1 MADENVRELLVR
13 VSATTELLRSNLVA
27 AEREIARF
35 ESTTNQVT
43 QRVGAAFVRAG
54 EKVGG
59 FSRDVAKLKAELD
72 PAWGALQNFR
82 EQASLLNRAL
92 QEGAISQS
100 LYAAKMREIVSET
113 QRVRAGGAGI
123 VKVSGQQKAGL
134 QQLSYQISDVATQF
148 ASGTKPMQIFA
159 QQSAQVL
166 QAIQLSIGGTSKFA
180 AFLGGPWGIALTAG
194 VVALTPFIQKLFDT
208 AGAADTATNALDAL
222 IKKRASSVEQQFQ
235 LNNAERGLNSLLEKR
250 SALEADIAKRGV
262 RNPATGQLQFVFKQQ
277 QELASVNAQIAEGRA
292 ALDRERVSRALGEG
306 GARVGGYQTPRVAVS
321 GGTSTGRSGGGSR
334 RAPSRAATAP
344 SSELSPEIQFRAEMS
359 KFTEAQAEALAKVRD
374 KDYEDSLE
382 LINRKADNEFEAR
395 REVLDRLRQ
404 QEANQIDF
412 LAGIYEDAFRGGTNA
427 IWSNFKNLGLA
438 VISQVLAKFT
448 LSKISGKGGFDLG
461 SAFSSALTSI
471 LGFADGGRPPV
482 GRVSMVG
489 ERGPELF
496 VPDVAGTV
504 VPNHML
510 GGGGGV
516 SLTIHAPGATAET
529 VAMIRRELANAA
541 PALVA
546 AASGNTIRALNRKSL

>member
-43 QRVGAAFVRAG
+43 QRVERNFKQVGQSSGNLEAG
-54 EKVGG
+54 MK
-59 FSRDVAKLKAELD
+59 
-72 PAWGALQNFR
+72 
-82 EQASLLNRAL
+82 
-92 QEGAISQS
+92 
-100 LYAAKMREIVSET
+100 
-113 QRVRAGGAGI
+113 
-123 VKVSGQQKAGL
+123 
-134 QQLSYQISDVATQF
+134 QLSFQLNDVATQF
-148 ASGTKPMQIFA
+148 ALGQRPMQIFA
-159 QQSAQVL
+159 SQAGQVIQSV
-166 QAIQLSIGGTSKFA
+166 QLMTGGTSGLA
-180 AFLGGPWGIALTAG
+180 AFLGGPWGVALTSA
-194 VVALTPFIQKLFDT
+194 VVVLTPFIGKLLDAKSAAEQMGDAAAEAMAKLNASLASGQSLT
-208 AGAADTATNALDAL
+208 SQAADAATKSLITNMAALGQANKGIQETTAAINAL
-222 IKKRASSVEQQFQ
+222 Q
-235 LNNAERGLNSLLEKR
+235 
-250 SALEADIAKRGV
+250 
-262 RNPATGQLQFVFKQQ
+262 
-277 QELASVNAQIAEGRA
+277 GRA
-292 ALDRERVSRALGEG
+292 GSSQTVTALSNRLVQLKIQRDAAQSAISVDQERLNQVRS
-306 GARVGGYQTPRVAVS
+306 S
-321 GGTSTGRSGGGSR
+321 ST
-334 RAPSRAATAP
+334 
-344 SSELSPEIQFRAEMS
+344 IQAM
-359 KFTEAQAEALAKVRD
+359 QAEAQTRLNASGAAARSRSTGSNRGKGSSGASRNADNNPITPEIAMRAELSKFAEAQGEALARVRD

-448 LSKISGKGGFDLG
+448 LSRISGKGGFDLG
-461 SAFSSALTSI
+461 SEFSGALTKI

-496 VPDVAGTV
+496 VPDVAGRV
-504 VPNHML
+504 IPNHEAF

>member
-43 QRVGAAFVRAG
+43 QRVERNFKQVGQSAG
-54 EKVGG
+54 
-59 FSRDVAKLKAELD
+59 
-72 PAWGALQNFR
+72 Q
-82 EQASLLNRAL
+82 
-92 QEGAISQS
+92 
-100 LYAAKMREIVSET
+100 T
-113 QRVRAGGAGI
+113 
-123 VKVSGQQKAGL
+123 KAGL

-159 QQSAQVL
+159 QQAGQV
-166 QAIQLSIGGTSKFA
+166 IQSVQLMVGGTSTFA
-180 AFLGGPWGIALTAG
+180 SFLGGPWGIALTAG
-194 VVALTPFIQKLFDT
+194 VVALSPFIGKLFETGD
-208 AGAADTATNALDAL
+208 AAEKAARKVYSLKDAL
-222 IKKRASSVEQQFQ
+222 ADLRTRPMEALGQ
-235 LNNAERGLNSLLEKR
+235 LQSNVFKAETALRNAERL
-250 SALEADIAKRGV
+250 
-262 RNPATGQLQFVFKQQ
+262 P
-277 QELASVNAQIAEGRA
+277 
-292 ALDRERVSRALGEG
+292 
-306 GARVGGYQTPRVAVS
+306 GYT
-321 GGTSTGRSGGGSR
+321 GGGSAAFKAGTFR
-334 RAPSRAATAP
+334 EKQRQDAIKQAKLDLINARSEFEVAKATAKTNESLFEITAKAGRSRARDIKDDDGGSSSRSRRSRTGRTTKEKAASPITAEIAMRA
-344 SSELSPEIQFRAEMS
+344 ELS
-359 KFTEAQAEALAKVRD
+359 KFAEAQGEALARVRD

-412 LAGIYEDAFRGGTNA
+412 LAGLYEDAFRGGTNA

-461 SAFSSALTSI
+461 GAFSSALTNI